1 MTKRLTTLYAW
12 LLLIVFGGIVVYT
25 PLSVAIGTSWPPAAL
40 WIKSWKELVML
51 AALVIGAVLVTQRHL
66 WRDLFGDWVIRLI
79 AGYTTLQLI
88 LAISMPHTT
97 ATLLA
102 GLAVDLRYILY
113 FGLVYVLLRIAPEWR
128 PLFIK
133 VGAVGA
139 GIVVG
144 FAALQTVLPRD
155 LLAGIG
161 YSKETIVPYL
171 TVDQNPDYIRFGSTL
186 RGPNPLGAYAVIV
199 LALVAALLLR
209 KKLALRRRK
218 VQLVTGLMIACSA
231 VALWVSYSR
240 SAVIAAVIALGD
252 VVVLGRSWRLSRRGW
267 MALGGVVVILL
278 IVGAAASRSS
288 FISNVV
294 LHENPNGGSS
304 VSSNDGHLQS
314 VETGVQRLLV
324 QPFGAGIGSTGSA
337 SLYGGDGLIIEN
349 QYLFIAHE
357 AGWLGLALFI
367 ALFILIMWRLHRCA
381 GDWLALG
388 VFASGLGL
396 AVIGLFLPV
405 WADDTVSIVWWG
417 LAALVLGAR
426 RYER

>member
-357 AGWLGLALFI
+357 AGWLGLALFM
-367 ALFILIMWRLHRCA
+367 ALFILIMWRLYRRA
-381 GDWLALG
+381 DDWLALG

-396 AVIGLFLPV
+396 AAIGLFLPV

-417 LAALVLGAR
+417 LAALALGAR
-426 RYER
+426 RYDR